1 MDWVEQ
7 MIEECEATIR
17 RGLDHTLH
25 NAPGRVAAA
34 EEALSRLIS
43 GTRRLNSIRAGLRP
57 PPPHNV
63 QLKDGDTK
71 LPPRHDKY

>member
-1 MDWVEQ
+1 MHWVEQ
-7 MIEECEATIR
+7 MIEEWEATIR

-34 EEALSRLIS
+34 EAALDRLIEA
-43 GTRRLNSIRAGLRP
+43 TRRLAAQAPIERP
-57 PPPHNV
+57 SPPHNV
-63 QLKDGDTK
+63 HIQEGATT